1 MEPLVTPVTVEEP
14 VVIPV
19 VEPVVEEPK
28 IEEPKVES
36 PDQQAALNLFNAL
49 KNPETSGIVIKQL
62 AELAGLEIG
71 VKKDAAKLTKT
82 ISQIISE
89 ELGEDNSILA
99 EKLGPAL
106 EKIIAKAVE
115 DQVRPMQETI
125 SEQKRTE
132 FATRIDKTFETINI
146 ESKGLSK
153 KLEPRMVELMDQIQP
168 GPKTEPEAYIRHI
181 FTLAKSDFDEAEQ
194 VKAQNVKR
202 DKNKASSHVPTG
214 VNAERVKSGSKLP
227 TIREAVLAASRGE
240 SLE

>member
-1 MEPLVTPVTVEEP
+1 MEPEVTTEVTKVEEP
-14 VVIPV
+14 TKVG
-19 VEPVVEEPK
+19 ETKVEEIK
-28 IEEPKVES
+28 VEETKVES

-71 VKKDAAKLTKT
+71 VKKDQVTLKKT
-82 ISQIISE
+82 ISQIITE

-106 EKIIAKAVE
+106 ERVIAKAVE
-115 DQVRPMQETI
+115 DQVKPIQDTI
-125 SEQKRTE
+125 SEQKKNE
-132 FATRIDKTFETINI
+132 FATRIDKTFESLNT

-153 KLEPRMVELMDQIQP
+153 KLESRMVELMDQIQP

-181 FTLAKSDFDEAEQ
+181 FTLAKSDFDEAERIKTQ
-194 VKAQNVKR
+194 DVKR
-202 DKNKASSHVPTG
+202 DQNKKTTNVPIG
-214 VNAERVKSGSKLP
+214 VNTERVKSGSKLP

-240 SLE
+240 TLE